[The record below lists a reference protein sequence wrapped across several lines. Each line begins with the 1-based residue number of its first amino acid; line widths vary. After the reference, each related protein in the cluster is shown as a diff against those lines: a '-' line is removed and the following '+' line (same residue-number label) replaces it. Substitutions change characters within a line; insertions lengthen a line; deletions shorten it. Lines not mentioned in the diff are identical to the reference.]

1 LWPMFEDPM
10 QWIVI
15 GIVVIALLMWGP
27 SKIPQLAASL
37 GKARKEFDT
46 ARKSIEDPMGAIVQT
61 ATQRPPVQAP
71 VTQVP
76 AERAEP
82 SGDEVLIRTAREM
95 GIATEGKSREQLSA
109 EMLSKAT
116 QKAPATQPTQ
126 PQ

>member
-1 LWPMFEDPM
+1 MFEDPM
-10 QWIVI
+10 QWVVI

-46 ARKSIEDPMGAIVQT
+46 ARKSFEDPMGALVHT
-61 ATQRPPVQAP
+61 ATQQPTAQSPA
-71 VTQVP
+71 TQVP
-76 AERAEP
+76 VEQPQP
-82 SGDEVLIRTAREM
+82 SGDEVLVKTAREM

-109 EMLSKAT
+109 EMVSKAT
-116 QKAPATQPTQ
+116 QKAPAAQPAQ